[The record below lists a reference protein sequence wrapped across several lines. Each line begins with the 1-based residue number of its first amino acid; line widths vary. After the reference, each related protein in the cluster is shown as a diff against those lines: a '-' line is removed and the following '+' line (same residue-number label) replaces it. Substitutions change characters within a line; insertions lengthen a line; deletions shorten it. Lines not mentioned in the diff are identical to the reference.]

1 MQITSSYRNPFI
13 HSEPG
18 RASEY
23 KMKCW
28 AVRTTYQ
35 TLCWEGPLSPS
46 FRFFANFFSTK
57 CKGKISR
64 DFLGHLQWNY
74 FWFKM
79 IPLPFVCVFV
89 FVVSHNRRDRQT
101 EDRVNS
107 IQSCQNPWKWNDSC
121 CFLAVSIYFL
131 PPSDPQRKIFLLWQI
146 LFVGGRQTVAK

>member
-28 AVRTTYQ
+28 AVRTAQ
-35 TLCWEGPLSPS
+35 HICAGRDPS
-46 FRFFANFFSTK
+46 LPPFVFLLIFSRQNVK
-57 CKGKISR
+57 AKFHAI
-64 DFLGHLQWNY
+64 
-74 FWFKM
+74 FWDICSEIFW
-79 IPLPFVCVFV
+79 IEDDLPPLPLCLCLCSVTQ
-89 FVVSHNRRDRQT
+89 SHRQTT

-107 IQSCQNPWKWNDSC
+107 IRTCKNPWKWNDSC

-146 LFVGGRQTVAK
+146 LFVGERQTVAK